1 MKLIGLADCNNFFV
15 SCERAFRPDLQAR
28 PVLVLSNN
36 DGCVVSRSNEVKAL
50 GIKMGVPFYQ
60 IKEIVEKHNI
70 AVFSSNYEL
79 YGDMSSR
86 VMSML
91 SSFTPRLEQYS
102 IDEAFLDFS
111 DMQFADGTL
120 HDYCVNIIRS
130 INRGVHIPVSMGIAP
145 TRTLAKM
152 ASKFAKQ
159 YPAYKGVCIIDSDE
173 KREKALKL
181 FPVADVFGI
190 GRKANA
196 KLQYY
201 GVETAWDYISLKEGF
216 VRNLL
221 TVQGVRTWRELK
233 GESALQMDELPEK
246 KSICV
251 SRSFSE
257 QGVNEREKLEEA
269 VSNFASEC
277 ARKLR
282 EQHTCCS
289 QMLVFAA
296 TSRFRTELPSDY
308 ISRTVTFQVPTAS
321 TTELIQNAMQV
332 IRSEWKNSSFHYK
345 KAGVIVTGISSDSAV
360 QASLFDGIDRGKQNR
375 LQRAID
381 SINSKSGFGAIR
393 SASQGEQKRYK
404 LKSDH
409 LSKRFSTNLNEII
422 TVKSE

>member
-111 DMQFADGTL
+111 DMQFADATL

-308 ISRTVTFQVPTAS
+308 ISRTITFQVPTAS